1 VKIGVSGKGGSG
13 KSVIAT
19 LLANSLA
26 ARGYDVLVVDADES
40 NPGLKHMLGIDV
52 DPRPLMEWLGGKG
65 AVQQRMIAA
74 FSSGKTEPQMQIF
87 SQKEIR
93 ICDIPPQYL
102 AQNDGIR
109 LLRIGKIVRSLEG
122 CACPMGAVARDLL
135 TKLTLGEQEVAL
147 VDMEA
152 GTEHFGRGV
161 ESGIDAMLVVV
172 EPSFESVLVAEKIN
186 RLAGEIGV
194 RALAVLNKVTPE
206 VEKTLRQEL
215 QSRSIPVSGSVGYSP
230 EVFRACLGGQPLSQ
244 VQAEQDIA
252 ALIEALGL
260 RLGR

>member
-13 KSVIAT
+13 KSVIAA
-19 LLANSLA
+19 LLAKSLA

-40 NPGLKHMLGIDV
+40 NPGLQRMLGIDA
-52 DPRPLMEWLGGKG
+52 DPQPLMEWLGGKG

-74 FSSGKTEPQMQIF
+74 FFSGETEPRMQIF

-93 ICDIPPQYL
+93 ICDIPPAYL
-102 AQNDGIR
+102 AQSGSIR

-122 CACPMGAVARDLL
+122 CACPMGVVARDFL

-161 ESGIDAMLVVV
+161 ESGVNAVLVVV
-172 EPSFESVLVAEKIN
+172 EPSFESVLLAEKIN

-194 RALAVLNKVTPE
+194 RAVAVLNKVTPD
-206 VEKTLRQEL
+206 VEETLRQEL
-215 QSRSIPVSGSVGYSP
+215 QSRSIPVSSSIGYSS
-230 EVFRACLGGQPLSQ
+230 EVFRACLGGQSLSQ
-244 VQAEQDIA
+244 VQAEQDIT
-252 ALIEALGL
+252 ALINALGL
-260 RLGR
+260 K